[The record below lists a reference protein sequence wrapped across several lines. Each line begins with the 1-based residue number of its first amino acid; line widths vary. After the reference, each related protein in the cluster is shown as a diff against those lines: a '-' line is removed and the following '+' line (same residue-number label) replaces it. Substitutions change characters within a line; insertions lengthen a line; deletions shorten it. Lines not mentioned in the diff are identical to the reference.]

1 MLLHIVPRMLAY
13 RESEPECSLIDVTI
27 PELGL
32 VLRAGDQVAAR
43 RPYPNKNY
51 LVACKAAGQRAWN
64 GILVETRQPVRE
76 FTVTSRWGVG
86 EDRVVSH
93 QVRCTILDDEH
104 DTASWS
110 AALWYGDARAGFA
123 NRWPAGCH
131 FSPML
136 VQPRMDLVS
145 RERAGGCEDQLESD
159 GVSLVARTEEF
170 RVPTI
175 EPERLLS
182 LESQLK
188 RRIPPRD
195 DAFLAAV

>member
-104 DTASWS
+104 DAASWS

-136 VQPRMDLVS
+136 LQPRMELIS
-145 RERAGGCEDQLESD
+145 RVRPESCVDHLADD
-159 GVSLVARTEEF
+159 GASLTARTEEF
-170 RVPTI
+170 RVPTT

-195 DAFLAAV
+195 DAFLAAA